1 MSMWNFNP
9 RTPYG
14 MRLASS
20 IASIISLYVFQSTH
34 PLRDATFCSYC
45 WVLVFDYFNP
55 RTPYGMRRLIQLLYN
70 CMDEISIHAPLT
82 GCDFLSYTSS
92 TIPLAISIHAP
103 LTGCD
108 FISVLTTGMRYIFQS
123 THPLRDATKWNWTTS
138 SALRF
143 QSTHPLR
150 DATSMLMYQGHM
162 NQNFNPR
169 TPYGMRHDAPEK
181 VDIRSWFQ
189 STHPLRDATQAE
201 GVLILQGDISIHAPL
216 TGCDILRCISSS
228 IVISDFN
235 PRTPYGMRPLSEAF
249 VMTSLSFQSTHP
261 LRDATLFIFN
271 SSDFLTNFNP
281 RTPYGMRLFDAC
293 FHNFFRIIS
302 IHAPLTGC
310 DVV

>member
-1 MSMWNFNP
+1 
-9 RTPYG
+9 
-14 MRLASS
+14 
-20 IASIISLYVFQSTH
+20 
-34 PLRDATFCSYC
+34 
-45 WVLVFDYFNP
+45 
-55 RTPYGMRRLIQLLYN
+55 
-70 CMDEISIHAPLT
+70 
-82 GCDFLSYTSS
+82 
-92 TIPLAISIHAP
+92 
-103 LTGCD
+103 
-108 FISVLTTGMRYIFQS
+108 MRYIFQS

-138 SALRF
+138 SALRFQSTHPLRDATLASFGRFKYFFLFQSTHPLRDATDIDIVTTSYISLF

-235 PRTPYGMRPLSEAF
+235 PRTPYGMRLLQF
-249 VMTSLSFQSTHP
+249 HLQSP
-261 LRDATLFIFN
+261 TL
-271 SSDFLTNFNP
+271 
-281 RTPYGMRLFDAC
+281 
-293 FHNFFRIIS
+293 
-302 IHAPLTGC
+302 
-310 DVV
+310 